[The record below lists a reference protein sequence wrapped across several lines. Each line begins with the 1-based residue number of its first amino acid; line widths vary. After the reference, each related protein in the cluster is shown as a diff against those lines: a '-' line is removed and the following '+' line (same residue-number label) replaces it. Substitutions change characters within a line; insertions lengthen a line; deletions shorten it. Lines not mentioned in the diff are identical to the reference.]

1 MASPAHEPQIL
12 KRPATRRLVATSFLV
27 AFLFILLPWSG
38 PWLLLR
44 PDLMVLLL
52 VYWTIREPMLMGGWI
67 AFCLGILADTADS
80 STLGIH
86 ALGYSLSYFLAS
98 HFRPRIL
105 SFYTANQALHIL
117 PFIFASQL
125 VTTAIALIL
134 KFPLP
139 GWLWWLQSPFTALFW
154 LVLPALLER
163 QGALS
168 DPPRVS

>member
-1 MASPAHEPQIL
+1 MALPAHEPQIL
-12 KRPATRRLVATSFLV
+12 KRPATLRLVATSFLI
-27 AFLFILLPWSG
+27 AFLFMLLPWSG

-67 AFCLGILADTADS
+67 AFCLGILADVADS

-105 SFYTANQALHIL
+105 SFYTANQALQIL

-125 VTTAIALIL
+125 VTTVTALLL
-134 KFPLP
+134 KLPLP
-139 GWLWWLQSPFTALFW
+139 GWPWWLQSPFTALLW
-154 LVLPALLER
+154 LTFPALLER
-163 QGALS
+163 QGTHG
-168 DPPRVS
+168 DPSRVS

>member
-1 MASPAHEPQIL
+1 MALPSREPQVL
-12 KRPATRRLVATSFLV
+12 KRPATLRRVAGSFLV
-27 AFLFILLPWSG
+27 AFLFMLLPWSG

-52 VYWTIREPMLMGGWI
+52 IYWTIREPMLMGGWI
-67 AFCLGILADTADS
+67 AFCLGILADAADS

-86 ALGYSLSYFLAS
+86 ALGYSLSYFLAN
-98 HFRPRIL
+98 HFRPRTL
-105 SFYTANQALHIL
+105 SFYTANQALHVL

-125 VTTAIALIL
+125 TTTLTSLIL
-134 KFPLP
+134 KLPLP

-163 QGALS
+163 QS
-168 DPPRVS
+168 THPDSPRVS